1 MHVGR
6 SYAGKL
12 LRINL
17 DVERVEVEEPPENIH
32 REYLGG
38 RALISRYLL
47 SEVPPRTDPLG
58 PDNPL
63 LVFTGVLTGVPVPG
77 TGRNSVGARSPLT
90 GGFGESEVGGSFGV
104 ELKKAGYDGIIIEG
118 RASHPVYLVIR
129 DSAVELQSAEKLW
142 GRATGEARRDI
153 QEALGSNSSKMLL
166 IGPAGENQVKV
177 ACIIADLKHA
187 AGRCGLG
194 AVMGSK
200 NLKAIVVE
208 GSGRVDLHDSSRAM
222 ELARWMG
229 RNFRTLAAAFHD
241 IGTGS
246 AIDVMSRFGGLPTH
260 NFRGGSFA
268 GAADLVPYR
277 MRGNILKGM
286 GGCFACPIRC
296 KKVVGMDEPY
306 RVDPAYGGPE
316 YETIAAFGSNCDI
329 GDIRAVAKAHELCNA
344 YSLDTISTGA
354 AVSFAMECFE
364 KGLLTRDEAGGL
376 EVRFGDQG
384 AMLRLVELIA
394 KREGIGALLSDG
406 VARAA
411 ERIGRGARE
420 LAVHVKGQEVPMH
433 EPRWKRA
440 LGIGYAVSPTGAEH
454 MANLHDTLF
463 AQPTPDFEA
472 AKTLGIL
479 EPVPLEDL
487 GPAKVRLLTYWLLW
501 RYAQDSLVM
510 CMFVPW
516 RPDQTA
522 ELVSAGTGWNT
533 SVWELLKAGE
543 RAANLSRLFNLREGI
558 DASTDRLPARFY
570 APEDPGELPGLDP
583 DRVEEAVRLH
593 YAMMGWTPDGVP
605 TRSKLLELDL
615 GWAIDQCQ
623 AWL

>member
-1 MHVGR
+1 MGR
-6 SYAGKL
+6 SFKGKL

-17 DVERVEVEEPPENIH
+17 GAELIEVENLPENAY
-32 REYLGG
+32 RQYLGG
-38 RALISRYLL
+38 RALASRYLL
-47 SEVPPRTDPLG
+47 SEVPAATDPLG

-63 LVFTGVLTGVPVPG
+63 MVFTGVLTGVPVPG

-90 GGFGESEVGGSFGV
+90 GGFGESEVGGYFGV
-104 ELKKAGYDGIIIEG
+104 ELKRAGYDGIIIEG
-118 RASHPVYLVIR
+118 KASHPVYLLIR
-129 DSAVELQSAEKLW
+129 DSEVQLRSAEALW
-142 GRATGEARRDI
+142 GKTTGEARRRI
-153 QEALGSNSSKMLL
+153 FEAIGSDSAKMLL
-166 IGPAGENQVKV
+166 IGPAGESQVRISN
-177 ACIIADLKHA
+177 IIADLKHA
-187 AGRCGLG
+187 AGRGGLG

-208 GSGRVDLHDSSRAM
+208 GSGGVEVYDPSRVID
-222 ELARWMG
+222 LARWMG

-246 AIDVMSRFGGLPTH
+246 AIDAMSRFGGLPTH
-260 NFRGGSFA
+260 NFKGGSFT
-268 GAADLVPYR
+268 GADDLVPYR
-277 MRGNILKGM
+277 MRGNILKRM

-296 KKVVGMDEPY
+296 KKVVEADEPY

-329 GDIRAVAKAHELCNA
+329 SDIRAVAKAHELCNA
-344 YSLDTISTGA
+344 YSLDTISTGV

-364 KGLLTRDEAGGL
+364 KGLLTAKEAGGL
-376 EVRFGDQG
+376 EVRFGDPE
-384 AMLRLVELIA
+384 ATLRLIELIA
-394 KREGIGALLSDG
+394 KREGIGALLSEG

-411 ERIGRGARE
+411 QFIGKGAE
-420 LAVHVKGQEVPMH
+420 EIAIHVKGQEVPMH

-440 LGIGYAVSPTGAEH
+440 LGVGYAVSPTGAEH

-472 AKTLGIL
+472 ATTLGIL
-479 EPVPLEDL
+479 EPVPVEDL

-516 RPDQTA
+516 RPDQVA
-522 ELVSAGTGWNT
+522 ELVSAATGWNT

-570 APEDPGELPGLDP
+570 AQEDPGDLPGLDP
-583 DRVEEAVRLH
+583 DQVDEAVRLH
-593 YAMMGWTPDGVP
+593 YMMMGWTSDGVP
-605 TRSKLLELDL
+605 TRSKLHELDL
-615 GWAIDQCQ
+615 GWTVERCR